1 MSFAKRLLLFGL
13 ALTLAVVVVVCLTP
27 LLVSNGIRLF
37 LLAKGHAQGVKIAFA
52 EIKAPFFR
60 PVEIRQLRVTS
71 TRPCAFQVEL
81 AAASVE
87 LDLNLRALLTRSSAR
102 VIHAV
107 AIEGL
112 HGEVRRVPQE
122 TAACNFDWR
131 FLHQLLADDARLSD
145 LDFRVNNGST
155 QIELHGVDVNVSE
168 IEAGKFNARE
178 IRIAAPWLQQRFS
191 NLRGATAWA
200 NDRLTIGALS
210 LARGLD
216 LETITADFSR
226 LEKKRTGLELNLD
239 AFGGKLRA
247 SVATENREK
256 GVIWNVAGTASE
268 ISLSQLSTT
277 LRLRE
282 WAGGSVHASK
292 FTFRGDPQNLAQATA
307 LIWTEVTGFTWRDRT
322 AETVM
327 LGASLYN
334 RQVDVEQLYVK
345 QRNNQFTL
353 SGEYALPAKSSDW
366 INPNFRADISAS
378 VNDLGDFARL
388 FGASENKFSGS
399 LAIAGTVNSR
409 NRNLGGEIKLGGQS
423 LRLFATPLDTLDARL
438 TLKGSKLRI
447 DSLQARRGNDVLEVK
462 AEADLAHE
470 HRYSA
475 KINASLG
482 SIADYVALLPAA
494 WQSRQ
499 PDGRVSIEWNPHG
512 TWNSHSGDFRLQM
525 QNVRLNTRFGLQAF
539 DARFD
544 ATYSP
549 QNIFFREFQ
558 FSNAHASLSAFVT
571 VSANYLQLQTLR
583 FDLNG
588 KAKLQGNIFIPVA
601 LNQWLR
607 RNTLL
612 EGLDEAQNFDVE
624 LVLDSIDLPELQ
636 AALTDR
642 TDISGNLSARLESY
656 GQFRSLQSTWD
667 VHLRDFAF
675 QDPARISADL
685 RAEIVSGSLNLNAT
699 ATAAGSHPV
708 KLAAKV
714 PLPNSQQ
721 GKEPFSFTL
730 DFPAIFLSKLP
741 RYLTREVFRDGI
753 LSGRLAGSGT
763 LRNPNFNGDVQL
775 VNGRFVKSPGPVDGI
790 DGHLV
795 FHGSSATLAFANIDL
810 SDGRLPFH
818 GALDFTDIW
827 KASLK
832 LIPDVPVSEFSTV
845 AQNKCVSGAN
855 FFAMNRTDPER
866 HDTSIFAEVR
876 EIDLH
881 EGIASGPWTITL
893 IEYGRAE
900 PLNSKSLFSR
910 SFRLCKSNEEVLHFG
925 IQAMPR
931 IQFGQTALKTF
942 EGRDQPAS
950 TLNPRQP

>member
-438 TLKGSKLRI
+438 TLKERIQTADRFAASAAGQRCPRGQRRSGSCPRTSLLRK
-447 DSLQARRGNDVLEVK
+447 DQCFARKHCRLCRAFACG
-462 AEADLAHE
+462 LA
-470 HRYSA
+470 
-475 KINASLG
+475 
-482 SIADYVALLPAA
+482 IAAA
-494 WQSRQ
+494 GW
-499 PDGRVSIEWNPHG
+499 P
-512 TWNSHSGDFRLQM
+512 
-525 QNVRLNTRFGLQAF
+525 RLNRM
-539 DARFD
+539 
-544 ATYSP
+544 
-549 QNIFFREFQ
+549 E
-558 FSNAHASLSAFVT
+558 
-571 VSANYLQLQTLR
+571 
-583 FDLNG
+583 
-588 KAKLQGNIFIPVA
+588 
-601 LNQWLR
+601 
-607 RNTLL
+607 
-612 EGLDEAQNFDVE
+612 
-624 LVLDSIDLPELQ
+624 
-636 AALTDR
+636 
-642 TDISGNLSARLESY
+642 SARNMELT
-656 GQFRSLQSTWD
+656 FR
-667 VHLRDFAF
+667 
-675 QDPARISADL
+675 
-685 RAEIVSGSLNLNAT
+685 
-699 ATAAGSHPV
+699 
-708 KLAAKV
+708 
-714 PLPNSQQ
+714 
-721 GKEPFSFTL
+721 
-730 DFPAIFLSKLP
+730 
-741 RYLTREVFRDGI
+741 
-753 LSGRLAGSGT
+753 
-763 LRNPNFNGDVQL
+763 
-775 VNGRFVKSPGPVDGI
+775 
-790 DGHLV
+790 
-795 FHGSSATLAFANIDL
+795 
-810 SDGRLPFH
+810 
-818 GALDFTDIW
+818 
-827 KASLK
+827 
-832 LIPDVPVSEFSTV
+832 
-845 AQNKCVSGAN
+845 
-855 FFAMNRTDPER
+855 
-866 HDTSIFAEVR
+866 
-876 EIDLH
+876 
-881 EGIASGPWTITL
+881 
-893 IEYGRAE
+893 
-900 PLNSKSLFSR
+900 
-910 SFRLCKSNEEVLHFG
+910 
-925 IQAMPR
+925 
-931 IQFGQTALKTF
+931 
-942 EGRDQPAS
+942 
-950 TLNPRQP
+950 